1 MAGENGVITLAY
13 IASDGNMKY
22 KTNIVGYEQGQLK
35 PNVWYC
41 LDESNKFIETSN
53 C

>member
-1 MAGENGVITLAY
+1 MAGENGVIVLAY
-13 IASDGNMKY
+13 ITSGGNIKY
-22 KTNIVGYEQGQLK
+22 KTKTVGHKRGQLK

-41 LDESNKFIETSN
+41 LENNKFIETSN